1 MVTFDHRHPRVFVF
15 GTSPSFGGSLREW
28 HQPAQVTR
36 PAEARDLF
44 QKTEG
49 AWLSAAAGG
58 GHPLQI
64 LSVEGG
70 SGFLLKV
77 ATSQTTPT
85 RPTSNCN
92 HHTFDYRRQITAPS

>member
-1 MVTFDHRHPRVFVF
+1 MVLPRWWVVVQVEQQAR
-15 GTSPSFGGSLREW
+15 LRE
-28 HQPAQVTR
+28 
-36 PAEARDLF
+36 
-44 QKTEG
+44 KTEG
-49 AWLSAAAGG
+49 AGLSAAAGG

-92 HHTFDYRRQITAPS
+92 HHTFDYRRHITAPS